1 MRSELLNDHA
11 AVEFDHL
18 RAVVKPIKRG
28 FLGVQFVALESKVV
42 RGFQGAKILRPSAA
56 YFNRVECEFHVCVL
70 LELFKMLK
78 QGAERGGG
86 KLILAPACTEGIDE
100 RILGDDGFHD
110 VLNRA
115 PIARHSLQ
123 LPEGKRGKSGF
134 QKMRRTLAVG
144 GDVDRFETAAI
155 ARTE

>member
-1 MRSELLNDHA
+1 M
-11 AVEFDHL
+11 V
-18 RAVVKPIKRG
+18 
-28 FLGVQFVALESKVV
+28 
-42 RGFQGAKILRPSAA
+42 
-56 YFNRVECEFHVCVL
+56 
-70 LELFKMLK
+70 
-78 QGAERGGG
+78 G
-86 KLILAPACTEGIDE
+86 KLRFAAACAEGIDE